1 MPGDSF
7 KVLPL
12 RTDADCLNIV
22 VELPRNHHVHIYLVE
37 IDESVGPQAE
47 PFVETE
53 YEFEE
58 PSPYSEIGPE
68 FESQVELVVAVLV
81 EPFEPQ
87 DEPPFIPQRE
97 PVFVAQTKPFETQDE
112 PPFAPQTELVVATQ
126 TDSSD
131 TEYLGS
137 TTESES
143 SFEDSDYSVEDIE
156 EVVQSL
162 FTDTSCKNQ
171 FRTHFEE
178 KGDASEI
185 RVESDNETEYADS
198 LHSIDESDSNSDGS
212 VRKKRFLEFNAE
224 TDMENPELKV
234 GILFANREGYHKGH
248 LLAAIGIDAKDCLY
262 LITFA
267 VVESECHESWY
278 WFLELLATDLELNNS
293 HNISFMPDR
302 HKIPGFMWTTY
313 PALCELDRAH
323 LYMQKVGFDRLKQ
336 LPPLCL
342 TTSKLEH
349 NHCASP
355 LIKRSSHGTW
365 KQPAPAI
372 SAPTLQDQTNTSAP
386 AQQGSTQ
393 PPPIQVVRWMLN
405 NSQESSTTQPP
416 THL

>member
-156 EVVQSL
+156 E
-162 FTDTSCKNQ
+162 
-171 FRTHFEE
+171 
-178 KGDASEI
+178 
-185 RVESDNETEYADS
+185 
-198 LHSIDESDSNSDGS
+198 
-212 VRKKRFLEFNAE
+212 
-224 TDMENPELKV
+224 
-234 GILFANREGYHKGH
+234 
-248 LLAAIGIDAKDCLY
+248 
-262 LITFA
+262 
-267 VVESECHESWY
+267 
-278 WFLELLATDLELNNS
+278 
-293 HNISFMPDR
+293 
-302 HKIPGFMWTTY
+302 
-313 PALCELDRAH
+313 
-323 LYMQKVGFDRLKQ
+323 
-336 LPPLCL
+336 
-342 TTSKLEH
+342 
-349 NHCASP
+349 
-355 LIKRSSHGTW
+355 IKRSSHGTW